1 MKKIKFT
8 ALGLSLLLLA
18 SCGTMNQVVGDNG
31 SKTRNGTYIGSGAG
45 AATGA
50 LVGAILNKS
59 HRGTGAIVG
68 GLIGA
73 AVGGTTGNLI
83 GRHMDKVKAE
93 VESQVENATVEEVT
107 DANGLKAVKVTFDS
121 GLLFPINKYEL
132 NASSK
137 NDLAKFSS
145 VLKNNEDCYVDIYG
159 YTDTTGGDGI
169 NVPLSNNRANS
180 VMSYLKQCGVSS
192 SQLQKVEGK
201 GSENPVASNSTESG
215 RKQNRR
221 VEVYLYASQQM
232 VDAANAGTLK

>member
-1 MKKIKFT
+1 M
-8 ALGLSLLLLA
+8 LLLA
-18 SCGTMNQVVGDNG
+18 SCSTMNQVVGDKD
-31 SKTRNGTYIGSGAG
+31 SKTRGGTYIGSGAG

-59 HRGTGAIVG
+59 HRGTGAVVG

-73 AVGGTTGNLI
+73 AVGGTAGNLI

-93 VESQVENATVEEVT
+93 VESQVQNATVEEVT

-137 NDLAKFSS
+137 NDLAKFST
-145 VLKNNEDCYVDIYG
+145 VLKNNSDCHVDIYG

-180 VMSYLKQCGVSS
+180 VMDYLKQCGVSS
-192 SQLQKVEGK
+192 SQLQKVQGM

-221 VEVYLYASQQM
+221 VEVYLYASQKM